1 MQDIK
6 ISLIFLGKE
15 IPHIQL
21 LILEYKMYTNPLN
34 LVYLLVLSFILFLTL
49 IYKSTSFFYSL
60 SFFFI
65 YVDITSKNKENFQ
78 GSARKP

>member
-6 ISLIFLGKE
+6 ICLIFLGKE
-15 IPHIQL
+15 IPHNQL
-21 LILEYKMYTNPLN
+21 FILEYKMYTNPLN

-60 SFFFI
+60 PFFFI